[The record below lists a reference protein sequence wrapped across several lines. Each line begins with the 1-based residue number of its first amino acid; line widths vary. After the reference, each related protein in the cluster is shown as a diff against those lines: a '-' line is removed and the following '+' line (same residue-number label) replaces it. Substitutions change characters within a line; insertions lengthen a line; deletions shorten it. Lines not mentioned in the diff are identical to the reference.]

1 MMVSEEETL
10 EEKGRRLLAAHCE
23 PLVLND
29 QYRAGRKSIF
39 SLTGTGSLAGRDK
52 ERKQQSRATKK
63 AIVEAAVAAA
73 AADGLSS
80 SLSSSSSLSLSSSS
94 SLGDAEGSDVSIIT
108 AEGIYEIVTKTKT
121 VQETKSDGTQ
131 IVTTHTITRKR
142 QSALFR
148 LS

>member
-1 MMVSEEETL
+1 MVSEEETL

-39 SLTGTGSLAGRDK
+39 SLTGTGSLAGSDK

-73 AADGLSS
+73 AADG
-80 SLSSSSSLSLSSSS
+80 LSSSSSLSLSSSS